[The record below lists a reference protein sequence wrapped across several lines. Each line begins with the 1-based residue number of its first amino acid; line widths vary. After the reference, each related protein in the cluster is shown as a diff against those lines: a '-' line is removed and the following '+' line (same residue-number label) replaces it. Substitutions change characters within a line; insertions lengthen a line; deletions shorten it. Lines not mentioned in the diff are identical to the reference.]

1 MVAKPFDA
9 GGGGIARNGGRTEG
23 IDGGLN
29 EHVGDGEHA
38 ALQTGGDADAQNQ
51 NEGAALD
58 ARFFRLEADIAVAG
72 DQAGEDKRR
81 ADELADDGRDGD
93 ARDAEL
99 QPGDEQHVEDD
110 IDHAADG
117 QVIQRALGIA
127 DGAKDGRAIVIDEA
141 GGQADGVNI
150 EIELCAG
157 QHVFGAAHQFQQ
169 RGGEEQQQRAEQHAG
184 KNGQRHGGMHRAAHA
199 VPVSGSGRAGRR
211 PRTRR
216 RSDPSAC

>member
-1 MVAKPFDA
+1 MPMRRIRLRERRSTRVFFGSKRISPWLV
-9 GGGGIARNGGRTEG
+9 IRLARTS
-23 IDGGLN
+23 
-29 EHVGDGEHA
+29 A
-38 ALQTGGDADAQNQ
+38 ALMNSLTM
-51 NEGAALD
+51 
-58 ARFFRLEADIAVAG
+58 V
-72 DQAGEDKRR
+72 
-81 ADELADDGRDGD
+81 RDGD

-157 QHVFGAAHQFQQ
+157 QHVFGAAISSSS
-169 RGGEEQQQRAEQHAG
+169 GAERSSSSA
-184 KNGQRHGGMHRAAHA
+184 RAARRKERPA
-199 VPVSGSGRAGRR
+199 PWRYAPRSARRPGSPGSGRAGRR
-211 PRTRR
+211 ATDAPTLRPISMLTR
-216 RSDPSAC
+216 S